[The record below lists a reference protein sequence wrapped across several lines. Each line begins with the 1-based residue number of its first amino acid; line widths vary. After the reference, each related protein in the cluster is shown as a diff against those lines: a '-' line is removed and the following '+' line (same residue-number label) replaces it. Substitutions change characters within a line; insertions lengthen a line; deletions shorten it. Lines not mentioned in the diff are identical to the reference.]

1 MEKDL
6 NYESMSAP
14 RYTGIAT
21 FMRTPLVRD
30 PSKLDIALIGV
41 PFDGGVENR
50 PGQRHGPREI
60 RNMSSLIRI
69 VHHVTRVNP
78 YELCRIA
85 DMGDVPITSAFDLEG
100 SHANITEFYRKVHN
114 AGVVPLSAGGD
125 HSISLPIL
133 RAIAADRSVGMVH
146 IDAHTDTCDEELGS
160 RFTHGTPFRRAVEEG
175 LLDPKQTV
183 QIGIRGAQNS
193 EEGWAFSL
201 KSGMRV
207 IFIEEFSKLGVEKV
221 IAEVR
226 RVTGDGPTYVSF
238 DVDSLDPAFAP
249 GTGTPEV
256 GGLTTIEAQRLLR
269 GLRGLDLIGGDVVE
283 VSPPFDPSGN
293 TALVGATMMY
303 EILCILA
310 EAVARRKKADG
321 DLSTIPPVR
330 AAGDPVPQPS
340 RDQRDGQYI
349 ARLDH

>member
-1 MEKDL
+1 
-6 NYESMSAP
+6 MSAP

-21 FMRTPLVRD
+21 FMRTPLIHD
-30 PSKLDIALIGV
+30 PSRLDIALIGV

-60 RNMSSLIRI
+60 RHMSSLLRTI
-69 VHHVTRVNP
+69 HHVTRINP
-78 YELCRIA
+78 YELCRVA
-85 DMGDVPITSAFDLEG
+85 DMGDVPIENPFHLEA
-100 SHANITEFYRKVHN
+100 SHANITKFYCRAHA

-133 RAIAADRSVGMVH
+133 RALATDRPVGMVH

-160 RFTHGTPFRRAVEEG
+160 KFTHGTPFRRAVEEG
-175 LLDPKQTV
+175 LLDPKRVV

-193 EEGWAFSL
+193 EEGWTFSL
-201 KSGMRV
+201 ESGMRV
-207 IFIEEFSKLGVEKV
+207 IFMEEFTRLGVEAV
-221 IAEVR
+221 ITEAR
-226 RVTGDGPTYVSF
+226 RVVGDGPTYISF

-256 GGLTTIEAQRLLR
+256 GGLTTIEGQMLLR

-303 EILCILA
+303 EILCVLA
-310 EAVARRKKADG
+310 EAIARRK
-321 DLSTIPPVR
+321 R
-330 AAGDPVPQPS
+330 
-340 RDQRDGQYI
+340 
-349 ARLDH
+349 

>member
-1 MEKDL
+1 
-6 NYESMSAP
+6 
-14 RYTGIAT
+14 
-21 FMRTPLVRD
+21 
-30 PSKLDIALIGV
+30 LDIALIGV

-60 RNMSSLIRI
+60 RNASTLIRT

-85 DMGDVPITSAFDLEG
+85 DIGDVPIASAFDLER
-100 SHANITEFYRKVHN
+100 SHANIREFYCRVHD
-114 AGVVPLSAGGD
+114 ACVVPLSAGGD

-133 RAIAADRSVGMVH
+133 SAIAANRPVGMVH

-160 RFTHGTPFRRAVEEG
+160 RFTHGTPFRRAVEEE
-175 LLDPKQTV
+175 LLDPKRTV
-183 QIGIRGAQNS
+183 QIGIRGAQSS

-201 KSGMRV
+201 ESGMRV
-207 IFIEEFSKLGVEKV
+207 IFIEEFSKLGVEEV
-221 IAEVR
+221 IAEAR
-226 RVTGDGPTYVSF
+226 RTTGDGPTYVSF

-269 GLRGLDLIGGDVVE
+269 GLCGLNLIGGDVVE

-303 EILCILA
+303 EVLCVLA
-310 EAVARRKKADG
+310 EAVARRKKTDG
-321 DLSTIPPVR
+321 R
-330 AAGDPVPQPS
+330 AA
-340 RDQRDGQYI
+340 
-349 ARLDH
+349 